1 MCEIWVAL
9 EVQGIPTS
17 PWMRGWKSYIP
28 WSMRTR
34 LHCPNV
40 GLLRTNSITSDLA
53 RQAPKKKGQKRPEPF
68 NKFSSL
74 FRIIYELYTKD
85 TAKLPKMPLQC
96 VQHTS
101 FQPHVVFTI
110 MRSKLFPKAVMD
122 TWASVFQSVLLVL
135 TDYPAGTV
143 VLMGITATTATHFV
157 EVEQDKYLTS
167 KFDLKHNLIWS
178 QLYRFM
184 VQLSPLAMS

>member
-1 MCEIWVAL
+1 MSGLRSARDPNLTLDERLKILYPMVNEDETPLPKCW
-9 EVQGIPTS
+9 S
-17 PWMRGWKSYIP
+17 FKDKFNYI
-28 WSMRTR
+28 
-34 LHCPNV
+34 
-40 GLLRTNSITSDLA
+40 GLS
-53 RQAPKKKGQKRPEPF
+53 QASSKKKGQKRPEPF